1 MSPDTGPFGPFPTIG
16 IVGLGLIGGS
26 IALRARANWPAVR
39 LVGVDRPAIA
49 SEAAS
54 RGFIDAYRSSVA
66 DLPDADL
73 VVLATP
79 VPAVIELIDVVA
91 RARLGGL
98 ITDVGSTKR
107 DIVQA
112 AARAQLTSFV
122 GGHPVAGSER
132 GGLSAARAD
141 LFDGRPWLLVG
152 AARDAAPV
160 RRLEPFLTALGARP
174 MHLDATSHDR
184 AMAYLSH
191 LPQLL
196 AAALMRAAADHCD
209 TDALAASGRAF
220 ADMTRLASS
229 PADVWRGILS
239 TNADFVA
246 EAARALVEHLP
257 ASRERLAD
265 ARVIDDLFAHANQGR
280 ARLDG
285 TRPPASES

>member
-1 MSPDTGPFGPFPTIG
+1 MSSDTGPFPTIG

-39 LVGVDRPAIA
+39 LLGVDGTDVTH
-49 SEAAS
+49 EAVS
-54 RGFIDAYRSSVA
+54 RGLVNEPRTSVA
-66 DLPDADL
+66 DLTDADL
-73 VVLATP
+73 IVLATP
-79 VPAVIELIDVVA
+79 VPAVIELIDAVA
-91 RARLGGL
+91 RARLGGV

-112 AARAQLTSFV
+112 ATRAGLANFV

-141 LFDGRPWLLVG
+141 LFEGRPWLLVG
-152 AARDAAPV
+152 AAPDAAPV
-160 RRLEPFLTALGARP
+160 RRLEQFVTALGARP
-174 MHLDATSHDR
+174 MHLDATTHDR

-196 AAALMRAAADHCD
+196 AAALMRAAADGCD
-209 TDALAASGRAF
+209 ADALATSGRAF
-220 ADMTRLASS
+220 RDMTRLASS
-229 PADVWRGILS
+229 PADVWKGILA

-246 EAARALVEHLP
+246 EAARALVAHLP
-257 ASRERLAD
+257 ASREQLAD
-265 ARVIDDLFAHANQGR
+265 ARVIDDLFTQANQGR

-285 TRPPASES
+285 TRPPASDS